1 MRMQTERMYIDRRG
15 FETENL
21 KVLDVSRFSHEKREN
36 LWHVTCKHCGNKFEV
51 IGSQLKRR
59 RSCGC
64 IRYKPKPKNAEKKVE
79 VSQTVESIVKGRWV

>member
-21 KVLDVSRFSHEKREN
+21 KVLDVSRFSIEKREN
-36 LWHVTCKHCGNKFEV
+36 LWRVICKHCGNKFEV

-64 IRYKPKPKNAEKKVE
+64 IKYKPKPKNVDEKVG
-79 VSQTVESIVKGRWV
+79 VSPTVESIVRGRWV